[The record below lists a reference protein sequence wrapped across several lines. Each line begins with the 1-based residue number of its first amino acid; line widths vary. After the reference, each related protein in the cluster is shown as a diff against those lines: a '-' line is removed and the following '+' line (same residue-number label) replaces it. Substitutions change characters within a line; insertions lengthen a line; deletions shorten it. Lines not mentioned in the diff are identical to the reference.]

1 MKVLVA
7 FDKFK
12 HCLTAEEACRIAE
25 EAIGK
30 VRSDCLI
37 DLAPLTDGGDGFC
50 HILSAS
56 RGGTE
61 FPVTVSDP
69 LFRPIEA
76 LIGLVDLDALGL
88 ALRDDLGLPGEGKI
102 ALVEMAA
109 ASGLDRLEE
118 KERDLWQTSSLG
130 TGELLVHA
138 AGEGV
143 AAIILGVGGSAT
155 NDLGLG
161 ALEALGLQ
169 FNGRKRG
176 PINRITPAKFSAVN
190 SYSGKID
197 LDLPPILIACDVA
210 NPLLGSNGASA
221 VFGPQKG
228 LRTADLPRL
237 DREMGVMARR
247 LCQYFK
253 TPEGLIGE
261 AGSGA
266 AGGISFGFKAAL
278 GARICPGFELVSGWL
293 RLPQKVARADII
305 LTGEGRF
312 DASSLQGKGPGA
324 LPAMA
329 ADAGGRK
336 KIKIF
341 AGSIGDGLEP
351 LLPEGMNMRD
361 LTAISDPQKPLE
373 ESLSQ
378 CGSNLSK
385 AVQAYFSCL
394 G

>member
-1 MKVLVA
+1 MRVLVA

-12 HCLTAEEACRIAE
+12 HCLTAEEACRIAA
-25 EAIGK
+25 EA
-30 VRSDCLI
+30 VCEARSDCLI

-56 RGGTE
+56 RSGTE
-61 FPVTVSDP
+61 VPVAVSDP

-76 LIGLVDLDALGL
+76 FIGLVDAETLEPG
-88 ALRDDLGLPGEGKI
+88 LRDDLGLPGEGKI

-118 KERDLWQTSSLG
+118 KERDLWHTSSWG
-130 TGELLVHA
+130 TGELLAHA
-138 AGEGV
+138 AAEGV

-161 ALEALGLQ
+161 ALQALGLQ
-169 FNGRKRG
+169 FEG
-176 PINRITPAKFSAVN
+176 PKGSLINRITPTKFNAVN
-190 SYSGKID
+190 SFSGKIY
-197 LDLPPILIACDVA
+197 LDLLPILIACDVA
-210 NPLLGSNGASA
+210 NPVLGPNGASA

-228 LRTADLPRL
+228 LRAADLPRL
-237 DREMGVMARR
+237 DREMEVMAGR

-253 TPEGLIGE
+253 APAGLIRE

-324 LPAMA
+324 LPVMA
-329 ADAGGRK
+329 ANAGGGK

-341 AGSIGDGLEP
+341 AGSIGDGLEQ
-351 LLPEGMNMRD
+351 LLPEGMNIGD
-361 LTAISDPQKPLE
+361 LTAISDPRKPLD

-378 CGSNLSK
+378 CGPNLFK
-385 AVQAYFSCL
+385 AVRTYFSCL
-394 G
+394 K